1 MGEYLNTRELPTSF
15 PDRLVLLKLRYRM
28 RRARHSVQ
36 LHKSQDPVPPGP
48 HGASP
53 DRPGFS
59 ATSEEAAELRGVLLE
74 AHAEDGE
81 IRDIECQF
89 ES

>member
-1 MGEYLNTRELPTSF
+1 VGEYLNTRELPTSF